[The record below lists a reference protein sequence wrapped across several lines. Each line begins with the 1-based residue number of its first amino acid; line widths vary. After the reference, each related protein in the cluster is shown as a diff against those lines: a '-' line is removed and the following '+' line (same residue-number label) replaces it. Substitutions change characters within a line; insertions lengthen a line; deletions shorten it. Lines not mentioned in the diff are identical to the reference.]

1 MAETAKPKLPSW
13 ATWDKDQVIVDMDAV
28 YPRYLGQ
35 LELEASQYAT
45 GVVKLCITRDLAEM
59 LGIEGVMVR
68 FKGSSGWKLEHLP
81 HGLPQR
87 HRIAYEEK
95 RQAVDARLQAKEIT
109 AEEAAAEAR
118 ALNEAWLSLQA
129 HSHDEG
135 IKDGGKFRD
144 RLIQKRAAQALA
156 GE

>member
-13 ATWDKDQVIVDMDAV
+13 ATWDREQVIVDMDAV

-68 FKGSSGWKLEHLP
+68 FKGSSAWKLASLP

-87 HRIAYEEK
+87 HRIAYQDK
-95 RQAVDARLQAKEIT
+95 CQTVP
-109 AEEAAAEAR
+109 AEER
-118 ALNEAWLSLQA
+118 QSLDEAWRQLQA